1 MRTGTQEK
9 TDDRQ
14 ETKVVKAGKRG
25 RLERTGKRTGY
36 DGQTGEYRHAREAR
50 HKEEDR
56 HA

>member
-14 ETKVVKAGKRG
+14 ETTVVKAGKRG

-50 HKEEDR
+50 HKEEDK